1 MISQIVFILLVGVGL
16 WGLFRPQKTKLDRWM
31 DKHSNLMVKASI
43 AAVCLATVFGIYL
56 TAN

>member
-1 MISQIVFILLVGVGL
+1 MLSQIVFVFLVGVGL
-16 WGLFRPQKTKLDRWM
+16 WFVFRPQKTKLDRLM

-43 AAVCLATVFGIYL
+43 AAVCLATAFGIYL